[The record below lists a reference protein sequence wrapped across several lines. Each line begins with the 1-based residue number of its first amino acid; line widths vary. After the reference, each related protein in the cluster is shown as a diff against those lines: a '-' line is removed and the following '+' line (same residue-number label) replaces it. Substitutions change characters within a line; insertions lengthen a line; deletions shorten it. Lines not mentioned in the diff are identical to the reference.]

1 MSTHAEKDQNPLG
14 IITNYV
20 GELTYNSLDNTL
32 ESRFSLMFEELLLP
46 DTSFRNKDTNKV
58 MRSVSMEI
66 FSLITN
72 ENQS

>member
-32 ESRFSLMFEELLLP
+32 DSSFSLMFEELLVP
-46 DTSFRNKDTNKV
+46 DTSFRNKVHK
-58 MRSVSMEI
+58 
-66 FSLITN
+66 
-72 ENQS
+72 